1 MLGRKHRKAD
11 NHLQAA
17 MPAARLSVSTAQA
30 TDRGWGW
37 GWGCLE
43 AKEKPAQQSERRA
56 RVEPGAGESGEDTVK
71 AEEDHRQGR
80 IPDCCLSFW
89 EKV

>member
-1 MLGRKHRKAD
+1 M
-11 NHLQAA
+11 
-17 MPAARLSVSTAQA
+17 STAQA

-43 AKEKPAQQSERRA
+43 VKEKPAQQSERRA

-71 AEEDHRQGR
+71 AEEESQARTNSR
-80 IPDCCLSFW
+80 LLSILLG
-89 EKV
+89 ESLTLQTHKL